1 MSLLSCEPSLRLP
14 PKFAQGRSGLAL
26 DLPYR
31 LLDREF
37 GRGRVVRFEDVDF
50 PTALTHEPTRRFLRE
65 TGLPEE
71 GFLFRLDTD
80 IPLAPVVKYC
90 AEERPELPLPAGAG
104 CEVAHLIRLGRLT
117 ADSGVVLDGRTGAV
131 LDWSEPEGTL
141 HPLATDVSTLAFS
154 LWQVRRESAL
164 LEGSAGIGP
173 A

>member
-1 MSLLSCEPSLRLP
+1 MTLLTSEPPLRLP

-71 GFLFRLDTD
+71 GFLFALDTEF
-80 IPLAPVVKYC
+80 PLAPLGEYV
-90 AEERPELPLPAGAG
+90 AEERPELPLPMADAG
-104 CEVAHLIRLGRLT
+104 HLIRLGRLT
-117 ADSGVVLDGRTGAV
+117 QDSSVVLDGRTGRL

-141 HPLATDVSTLAFS
+141 HPLSADVSTFAFS

-164 LEGSAGIGP
+164 LEAVAGIEP